1 MTDDAKLVTIAAI
14 GLGLAL
20 AAGMLAHTKN
30 DDAKRA
36 DLAGCRADLAVESE
50 VADVCMA
57 VVEQCRALVEGHAC
71 SCWRVTE

>member
-1 MTDDAKLVTIAAI
+1 MTDNILTIIAAI

-30 DDAKRA
+30 DDAKRL
-36 DLAGCRADLAVESE
+36 DLAECRASLAIESE
-50 VADVCMA
+50 VADVCMS

-71 SCWRVTE
+71 SCWEP

>member
-20 AAGMLAHTKN
+20 IAAMIAHTRA
-30 DDAKRA
+30 DDAKRL
-36 DLAGCRADLAVESE
+36 DLAECRASLAIESE
-50 VADVCMA
+50 VADACMS

-71 SCWRVTE
+71 SCWRAGP

>member
-20 AAGMLAHTKN
+20 VAAMIAHTRA
-30 DDAKRA
+30 DDAKRL
-36 DLAGCRADLAVESE
+36 DLAECRASLAIESE
-50 VADVCMA
+50 VADVCMS

-71 SCWRVTE
+71 SCWRVGP

>member
-1 MTDDAKLVTIAAI
+1 MDSTLTAIAAI

-20 AAGMLAHTKN
+20 VAAMIAHTRA
-30 DDAKRA
+30 DDAKRG

-50 VADVCMA
+50 VADACMS

-71 SCWRVTE
+71 SCWRAGE

>member
-20 AAGMLAHTKN
+20 VAAMIAHTRA
-30 DDAKRA
+30 DDAKRL
-36 DLAGCRADLAVESE
+36 DLAECRASLAIESE
-50 VADVCMA
+50 VADACMA

-71 SCWRVTE
+71 SCWRVGP